1 MSEAVALPP
10 STDPCWRA
18 VALGKINRPWTSLA
32 MKIMITR
39 ILRETAADP
48 SNANVQRCAKEIY
61 AFFEKNAQL
70 AKADLSAITR

>member
-1 MSEAVALPP
+1 MSEVVALPP

-32 MKIMITR
+32 MKIMMTR
-39 ILRETAADP
+39 ILRETASDP

-61 AFFEKNAQL
+61 SFFEKNTKL
-70 AKADLSAITR
+70 AAADLSAITR